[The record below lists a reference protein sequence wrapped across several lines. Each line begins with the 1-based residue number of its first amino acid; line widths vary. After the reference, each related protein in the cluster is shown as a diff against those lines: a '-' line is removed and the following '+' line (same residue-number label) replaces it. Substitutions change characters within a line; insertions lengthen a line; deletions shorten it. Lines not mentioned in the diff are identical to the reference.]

1 MASVGF
7 RWRTLRRDGYQDRE
21 IGVGIIVVY
30 RWVIIARGVIIT
42 QEDVDDSR
50 DIGDVD
56 KSVAIDIDGL
66 ERILRVGF
74 SQEDVDDEGDIADVD
89 QAVAVGISFDL
100 CFFSGVK
107 RDCRCACHQRMAE
120 RQYKQKQQQIRLHL
134 LLKFRIRS
142 AYGSHRRVR
151 GLR

>member
-7 RWRTLRRDGYQDRE
+7 WWRTLRREGYQDWE
-21 IGVGIIVVY
+21 IGVGIIVVNW
-30 RWVIIARGVIIT
+30 WVVIVGGVIIT

-56 KSVAIDIDGL
+56 KSVAVDIDCL

-74 SQEDVDDEGDIADVD
+74 SQNDVDDEGNIADVD

-134 LLKFRIRS
+134 
-142 AYGSHRRVR
+142 
-151 GLR
+151 

>member
-1 MASVGF
+1 MQSVGF
-7 RWRTLRRDGYQDRE
+7 WWRTLRREGYQDRE

-30 RWVIIARGVIIT
+30 RWVIIAGGVIIA
-42 QEDVDDSR
+42 QEDVDDCR

-107 RDCRCACHQRMAE
+107 RDCRCACHQRMEE

-134 LLKFRIRS
+134 
-142 AYGSHRRVR
+142 
-151 GLR
+151 